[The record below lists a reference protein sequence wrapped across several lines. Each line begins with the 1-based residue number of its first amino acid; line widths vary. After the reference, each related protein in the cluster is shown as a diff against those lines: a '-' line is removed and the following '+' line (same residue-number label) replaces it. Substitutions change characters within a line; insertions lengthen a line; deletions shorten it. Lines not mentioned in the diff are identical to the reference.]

1 MSKYGNKQCI
11 ASDGKGF
18 SSMRERR
25 RYEELLLLW
34 KMGKITYPEC
44 QVPYEL
50 IPKQEGERACVY
62 FADFVYRDMP
72 AESPDT
78 LHVEDTKGFR
88 TKDYII
94 KRKLMLWVHKIKI
107 EEI

>member
-1 MSKYGNKQCI
+1 MSKYGSVQTTHPDGTVS
-11 ASDGKGF
+11 ASKK
-18 SSMRERR
+18 EAR
-25 RYEELLLLW
+25 RYEEL
-34 KMGKITYPEC
+34 KMLADSGFITELRK
-44 QVPYEL
+44 QRSYEL

-72 AESPDT
+72 ANDTAT

-94 KRKLMLWVHKIKI
+94 KRKLMLRVHGIRI
-107 EEI
+107 EEL

>member
-1 MSKYGNKQCI
+1 MSKYGNKKSI
-11 ASDGKGF
+11 ASDGKMF
-18 SSMRERR
+18 PSKKECHH
-25 RYEELLLLW
+25 YEELLLLW
-34 KMGKITYPEC
+34 KMGKITHPDC

-50 IPKQEGERACVY
+50 IPKQDGERACVY

-72 AESPDT
+72 ANDPST

-94 KRKLMLWVHKIKI
+94 KRKLMLWVHRIRI
-107 EEI
+107 EEL